1 LVTGTGPHS
10 GDAGDIARIA
20 FDPVVIS
27 RFHALSVYVF
37 CALLLVI
44 LVTLHRLPGRHQAL
58 TARWTLL
65 AVTIA
70 QGVIG
75 YVQYLTGLPELLVF
89 FHLLG
94 AACFAAGITWVG
106 TRLVTWQ
113 DPAEIRDHATR
124 PSVTDTAPGAGAAR
138 CSCAVADAA
147 SSRNCPPA
155 RRPGRPVSSSPPCC
169 RICAARSMWAGI
181 SWTSTPKPIG
191 GSARSG
197 GPAATSTTTRHSGR
211 PPSGM

>member
-1 LVTGTGPHS
+1 
-10 GDAGDIARIA
+10 
-20 FDPVVIS
+20 
-27 RFHALSVYVF
+27 F

-58 TARWTLL
+58 TASWTLL

-75 YVQYLTGLPELLVF
+75 YVQYLTGLPELLGF

-124 PSVTDTAPGAGAAR
+124 PSGTDPAPRAGPARWSCPVPDPAAPRACAAAR
-138 CSCAVADAA
+138 
-147 SSRNCPPA
+147 
-155 RRPGRPVSSSPPCC
+155 
-169 RICAARSMWAGI
+169 
-181 SWTSTPKPIG
+181 
-191 GSARSG
+191 
-197 GPAATSTTTRHSGR
+197 
-211 PPSGM
+211 